1 MKEKLKVGVVSI
13 LIAGITFLTY
23 YLGADWRY
31 LHIFCRGLYF
41 IPVMLAGFWFGLRG
55 GLCASL
61 AICILYIPYAIMSW
75 KAFSEWDFDR
85 VIDIVLYNMVALIMG
100 ILSDRQK
107 VDQKIAQEAGNLA
120 AVGRSVAAVA
130 HDMKTPLMAIGGF
143 TLLIKKYIQQ
153 DHPHI
158 DKLDIIVE
166 ETMRLENMMKDMLDF
181 CRPLELNRSHED
193 VSILIKEC
201 LELVAVEAQRRNIK
215 VECKAVPRLAASAI
229 DRMRMKQVLINLT
242 MNAVQASSEGGIVTV
257 RCHQKKSKI
266 IIDVTDCGKGIPLGQ
281 REEVFTPFFST
292 KKEGTGLGLPIVKKI
307 VEAHQGK
314 VLVFDNPGSGTIF
327 RVILPLR

>member
-107 VDQKIAQEAGNLA
+107 VDQKI
-120 AVGRSVAAVA
+120 
-130 HDMKTPLMAIGGF
+130 
-143 TLLIKKYIQQ
+143 
-153 DHPHI
+153 
-158 DKLDIIVE
+158 
-166 ETMRLENMMKDMLDF
+166 
-181 CRPLELNRSHED
+181 
-193 VSILIKEC
+193 
-201 LELVAVEAQRRNIK
+201 RR
-215 VECKAVPRLAASAI
+215 
-229 DRMRMKQVLINLT
+229 
-242 MNAVQASSEGGIVTV
+242 
-257 RCHQKKSKI
+257 KI
-266 IIDVTDCGKGIPLGQ
+266 
-281 REEVFTPFFST
+281 S
-292 KKEGTGLGLPIVKKI
+292 
-307 VEAHQGK
+307 
-314 VLVFDNPGSGTIF
+314 
-327 RVILPLR
+327 